1 MAGYSQFMEIS
12 VSQKPEFAEIVMLR
26 DGFEYSARMVEIVDF
41 GELHGELW
49 CDLMD
54 CNEDEDEDM
63 TGEIRIN
70 GKCVA
75 KMRKLGND
83 VS

>member
-1 MAGYSQFMEIS
+1 
-12 VSQKPEFAEIVMLR
+12 MLR
-26 DGFEYSARMVEIVDF
+26 DGFEYSARMVEIVDFGELHGELWCDLMDCF

>member
-1 MAGYSQFMEIS
+1 MAGYSQFMEMS
-12 VSQKPEFAEIVMLR
+12 VSANPEFAQIVMLR

-54 CNEDEDEDM
+54 CNEDADM
-63 TGEIRIN
+63 TGEIRVN

>member
-1 MAGYSQFMEIS
+1 MTGYSQFMEMS
-12 VSQKPEFAEIVMLR
+12 VSTNPEFAQIVMLR
-26 DGFEYSARMVEIVDF
+26 NGFDYSSRMVEILDF

-54 CNEDEDEDM
+54 CNEDDDM
-63 TGEIRIN
+63 TGEIRVN